1 MPPTRHGPR
10 NADEQRGP
18 SGIDTAIRAYLR
30 HLKLDVNGSPETLRA
45 YASDLGEFAAFL
57 EREVGGARGKD
68 PRKVDRLV
76 IREFLGVLHRRQVKR
91 STVARKL
98 AALRSWF
105 RYLKRQGKIAT
116 NPAQGVSTPKQER
129 RLPRQLSVDEM
140 DHLLEM
146 PDDSAPLGAR
156 DRAILELLYATGV
169 RVSELTALDF
179 EDLDLSEGMMRV
191 RGKGR
196 KERMVPVGS
205 KAVQAVRKYL
215 RRRSELEPRPGR
227 GEDALFLNFRGTRLN
242 VRSVRRLLNQALE
255 AAAIARKVSPHTL
268 RHSFATHLLDAGA
281 DLRSIQ
287 ELLGHASLSTTQKYT
302 HVSTERL
309 LKAYGKAHPRA

>member
-1 MPPTRHGPR
+1 MKK
-10 NADEQRGP
+10 AVL
-18 SGIDTAIRAYLR
+18 AYLR
-30 HLKLDVNGSPETLRA
+30 HLNLDENCSPETVRA
-45 YASDLGEFAAFL
+45 YRSDLGEFASFL
-57 EREVGGARGKD
+57 ARELGGSDPD
-68 PRKVDRLV
+68 PRKVDRLAV
-76 IREFLGVLHRRQVKR
+76 RAFLGELHRRQARR

-98 AALRSWF
+98 AALRSFF
-105 RYLKRQGKIAT
+105 RYLKRQGKVAV
-116 NPAQGVSTPKQER
+116 NPAAAVATPRQEK
-129 RLPRQLSVDEM
+129 RLPRQLSVEEM
-140 DHLLEM
+140 GRLLEM
-146 PDDSAPLGAR
+146 PDDSTPLGSR
-156 DRAILELLYATGV
+156 DRAILEMLYATGV

-179 EDLDLSEGMMRV
+179 DDLDLSEGVIRV

-205 KAVQAVRKYL
+205 LAVAAL
-215 RRRSELEPRPGR
+215 RRYKKLRAELESRPGR
-227 GEDALFLNFRGTRLN
+227 GGEALFLNFRGTRLN
-242 VRSVRRLLNQALE
+242 VRSVRRILARALRDS
-255 AAAIARKVSPHTL
+255 AIARKVSPHTL